1 MYVGVSHEEFTI
13 ELDYGAFFC
22 WVWSLKELCDGK
34 ISCFGNCEVDTWSI
48 LWLDDFIEQLGYTK
62 THVVKTYWLLPGK
75 DLAIGLSIIGRD
87 SDTKCA
93 LLWIG
98 LKLWLYIFGP

>member
-62 THVVKTYWLLPGK
+62 THVVETYRLLPGK
-75 DLAIGLSIIGRD
+75 DLAIGLSIICRGFR
-87 SDTKCA
+87 
-93 LLWIG
+93 
-98 LKLWLYIFGP
+98 Y